1 MAIPF
6 RECLR
11 PEIEALARE
20 HAHHRILIGEDPD
33 PFADWVEA
41 EREIL
46 RSHAASPA
54 RLMPGG
60 DLFPYEDEEPN

>member
-1 MAIPF
+1 MATPF

-20 HAHHRILIGEDPD
+20 RAYHRLVCGEDPD
-33 PFADWVEA
+33 PLGDWLEA
-41 EREIL
+41 EREVL
-46 RSHAASPA
+46 RSHARSPA

-60 DLFPYEDEEPN
+60 DLFPFEDEAPN